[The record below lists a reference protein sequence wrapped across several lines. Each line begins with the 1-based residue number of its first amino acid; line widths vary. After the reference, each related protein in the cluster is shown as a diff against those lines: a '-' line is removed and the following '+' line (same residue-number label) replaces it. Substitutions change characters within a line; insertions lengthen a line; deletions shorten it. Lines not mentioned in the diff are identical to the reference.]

1 MARGEKGRKASQNWG
16 APTLK
21 TSEYEISN
29 RFCVWEIL
37 LIGKLS
43 SYKAEISGWSVSF
56 TYPIVFCA
64 NHEIKSKM
72 YRWRDNR
79 SF

>member
-1 MARGEKGRKASQNWG
+1 MVRGREGRKASQNWG

-29 RFCVWEIL
+29 RFCVWQIL

-43 SYKAEISGWSVSF
+43 SHNAEITGWSVNF
-56 TYPIVFCA
+56 TYLIVFSA

-72 YRWRDNR
+72 YMVVK
-79 SF
+79 